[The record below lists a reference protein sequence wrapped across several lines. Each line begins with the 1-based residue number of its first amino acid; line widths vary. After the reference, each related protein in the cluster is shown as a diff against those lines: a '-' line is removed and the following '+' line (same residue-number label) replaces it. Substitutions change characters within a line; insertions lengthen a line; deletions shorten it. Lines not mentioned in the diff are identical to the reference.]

1 MKSARCFFLFSALIL
16 FSVFTL
22 SAVERPAFFQGVRQL
37 GMGGAG
43 IALSDDPTV
52 FFYNPSLIAIRK
64 DLLFNIFSLRAS
76 VSSDVLDTMDF
87 MDKNQDDLENFDSL
101 TSERQEALMDEIV
114 TTVTKNKNH
123 FTFTT
128 PDFCIVPKAGR
139 VNLGLGLFTGVD
151 FGVRIKKGIL
161 VPKVDFFG
169 NADAVFMFPI
179 AMKIPTPLPGQIAA
193 ALSPKYIYRASLND
207 ELTVLEF
214 DNYDVDL
221 QPGKGIGFDLS
232 FIWEMTER
240 LRVGGIFNDIT
251 RTKISY
257 DEVSDDGAVKK
268 AAYSDRIKPDL
279 ALGLYYKVPY
289 LRFINVVADARRLL
303 DKSEPFRID
312 TLPKKL
318 HLGGEV
324 NFKVITF
331 RGGFYQGYPSFGLGL
346 DLWILELDYA
356 FWGRETGFYAGQ
368 IPEYNHMV
376 SLALRF

>member
-179 AMKIPTPLPGQIAA
+179 AMKIPTPLPGQ
-193 ALSPKYIYRASLND
+193 
-207 ELTVLEF
+207 
-214 DNYDVDL
+214 
-221 QPGKGIGFDLS
+221 
-232 FIWEMTER
+232 
-240 LRVGGIFNDIT
+240 
-251 RTKISY
+251 
-257 DEVSDDGAVKK
+257 
-268 AAYSDRIKPDL
+268 
-279 ALGLYYKVPY
+279 
-289 LRFINVVADARRLL
+289 
-303 DKSEPFRID
+303 
-312 TLPKKL
+312 
-318 HLGGEV
+318 
-324 NFKVITF
+324 
-331 RGGFYQGYPSFGLGL
+331 
-346 DLWILELDYA
+346 
-356 FWGRETGFYAGQ
+356 
-368 IPEYNHMV
+368 
-376 SLALRF
+376 